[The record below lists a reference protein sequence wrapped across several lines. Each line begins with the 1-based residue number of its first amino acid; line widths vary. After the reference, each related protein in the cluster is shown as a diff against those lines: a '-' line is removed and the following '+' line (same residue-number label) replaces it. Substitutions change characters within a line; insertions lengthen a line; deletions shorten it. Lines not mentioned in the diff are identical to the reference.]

1 VTLARQRRCENDT
14 VYRDWLAFLA
24 AFASLAVLRFFFAFD
39 TVTSLLLLFVLSG
52 AFLLLFRRLR
62 ERRL

>member
-1 VTLARQRRCENDT
+1 

-39 TVTSLLLLFVLSG
+39 TIIWLLLLFVLSG
-52 AFLLLFRRLR
+52 AFQMLFRRRR
-62 ERRL
+62 EPRR